1 MLNYLQICVKYHLK
15 HYLSFGPPNSKQ
27 SRALSKGLLFSV
39 SSQRIL
45 KSQKKSVGLKLGHDY
60 KKRMYLLQNTFHLL
74 DLLNSRNRYNFS
86 IMKVILVGPKRSY
99 MAVTVL
105 AVGELFDNTKGILK

>member
-1 MLNYLQICVKYHLK
+1 MLNYFQICVKYHLK
-15 HYLSFGPPNSKQ
+15 HHLSFGPPNSKQ
-27 SRALSKGLLFSV
+27 SWALLKGLLFSV